1 MVKKFMAYERELR
14 EVDSFPEGEEQWVP
28 VVKYEDYAALE
39 TVYQAAIEHMVAV
52 HQRYNSDATHALQKL
67 YELSGKD

>member
-1 MVKKFMAYERELR
+1 MVKKFMAYGRELR

-39 TVYQAAIEHMVAV
+39 TVYQAAIAHMVAV